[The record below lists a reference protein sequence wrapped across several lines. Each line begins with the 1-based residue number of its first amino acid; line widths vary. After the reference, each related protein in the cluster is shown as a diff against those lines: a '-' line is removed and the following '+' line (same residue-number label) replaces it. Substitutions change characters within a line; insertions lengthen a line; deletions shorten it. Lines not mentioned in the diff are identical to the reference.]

1 MSTLN
6 KYISGPHP
14 FVASVPALG
23 ADAATIEYPI
33 FVAPHP
39 CKLSKVSVTA
49 QASVVAHATNRKDLN
64 VKNKGAS
71 GAGTTVVASFDMD
84 TPTTDDLTAF
94 DEKVIFAP
102 TDPASYVTLAA
113 GDVLT
118 LEVEDNGTSP
128 AFPQLHVLVEVVA
141 G

>member
-1 MSTLN
+1 MSTAN
-6 KYISGPHP
+6 KYIPGPHP
-14 FVASVPALG
+14 FTASVPALA

-33 FVAPHP
+33 FVAPHA
-39 CKLSKVSVTA
+39 CKLSKVSVVP

-64 VKNKGAS
+64 VKNKGAA
-71 GAGTTVVASFDMD
+71 GAGTTVIASFDMD

-102 TDPASYVTLAA
+102 TDPANYISLAA
-113 GDVLT
+113 GDAVS

-128 AFPQLHVLVEVVA
+128 AFPQLHVYVEVVA
-141 G
+141 Q